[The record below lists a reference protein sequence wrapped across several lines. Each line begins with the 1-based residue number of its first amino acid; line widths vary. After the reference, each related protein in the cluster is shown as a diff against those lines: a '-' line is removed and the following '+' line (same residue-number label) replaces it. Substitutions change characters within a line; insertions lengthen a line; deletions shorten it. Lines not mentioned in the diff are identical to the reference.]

1 MAINAQ
7 SPAARAPIDFQ
18 SELING
24 SAISPALADLNTQFL
39 QGDALASVLF
49 SQHKP
54 KTADTYTSVIQH
66 GALAFCGLDPTD
78 NFTPT
83 TPSRFKPVQ
92 PRQNRDDSI
101 NKYESRPLPP
111 KNKRQ
116 HLGFFSID
124 LTTFQAI
131 AERCGIAMPASI
143 PLENPALSE
152 TFWHWVKTNAVP
164 LYLAEGEKKALSLLS
179 HGYAAISLAGIR
191 MGANRIRVS
200 GSTNYVIHPDLV
212 QFFGCDRNWTILF
225 DFAQTHNQRKNM
237 RSAIITLGNAIETE
251 QTKAGHKPGPNVV
264 LPHGPETGIDDVFA
278 RSANQAHSLIYL
290 NSQEF
295 QSFKADYFVNWKRGI
310 DPKICKQIVKFQ
322 SKQYYSDACPEL
334 LEEGLVCLGGTMG
347 LGKTH
352 LVELLRKK
360 YPGRSFLNIGHLINL
375 LENLSARLGTQSYRY
390 LDIQQIHSCRELSIT
405 FDSLHKLLKDGVLAW
420 VPEIVFIDE
429 VKQGL
434 EHLLKGSTCKGKRSI
449 LIKTLGLILSQ
460 AKLIICADANL
471 DTTTLKA
478 LSAAAGR
485 KPVVHQDQRLLPS
498 RDVYWYGDVG
508 GDYMIDQIHTALING
523 ERVAVPSDSK
533 KFLLKL
539 ERSFTDPQSRAAIA
553 QALECGDS
561 QAAGQPRVYVLS
573 SDNSGSTEGRRI
585 LRDLNVSVL
594 DFDLFCFSPSLGSGG
609 DISVEHFD
617 SVYAHFA
624 GFSIDAEHCIQ
635 MLYRVR
641 SQVPMHI
648 ACRPNHMK
656 RDAPLTV
663 EGVEETQITR
673 SWASEFLTQSPRSFD
688 QFTKDFS
695 WAFKA
700 YCEYTAASN
709 LSLKYLDRD
718 LKSLLINAGC
728 HIIDC
733 SQDGDRQANPVTKS
747 IYEGISGSL
756 KAEYCEGVANAT
768 EIDDETYKNRIG
780 RDDLEPEER
789 LEMDRYRIAK
799 TYATPGIT
807 PELVKLDDNGKFAR
821 KLRALDDLIAEP
833 GEPVQT
839 RTGPVPGPPA
849 HVKERDLWDY
859 HNEDFLPDRR
869 HTVAGWRLRFTLGIR
884 DIALHLINGS
894 ELHAEHPLVTDA
906 IAAIYESGMRAHVR
920 RVLGFSIPTLKDGEE
935 LEPMQVIRLFL
946 DQLGLP
952 IKSRKKTLDGSRVAM
967 KYLDISSPKWEL
979 ATHTIGAWVA
989 QRVEK
994 QAAEAKTRSATE
1006 AFIDQL
1012 NAAYNRPAVR
1022 LKPSVIWLKPTSA
1035 DYQKHLADIAQQTR
1049 LGVDIETFGNDA
1061 KNIEG
1066 LHPWRGKIRLIQIAT
1081 EDTTYVVDLG
1091 GRDDDR
1097 DAIHVQLSEFWM
1109 MLARLMSNPDIL
1121 KIGQNFHFDLRFLQ
1135 MQYGIKAK
1143 NVACTLIGA
1152 RTFFGDYAKGESKTN
1167 VTPILEGGYGL
1178 GNLVKKFLG
1187 VTIDKGEQS
1196 SDWGAELTP
1205 SQIDYAAKDPCITLQ
1220 LHEAIERLYA
1230 NEQHP
1235 LYSAD
1240 IRNIWQLEND
1250 IIPVACEMEANGMP
1264 CDLAE
1269 VERQLTK
1276 IEIVEHELQ
1285 TQWADLCPDI
1295 SYTQVGKLKDF
1306 INEQY
1311 GLGLTKLNKAACAEH
1326 KDNPLIALRL
1336 KLRALQSLKDNLAA
1350 FKRSAE
1356 QDSSIHTMF
1365 RTQTGLGRFSA
1376 GSNLG
1381 RNRKAKDL
1389 VNIQSISAKDNPALK
1404 GYDLG
1409 HPREAIKPNAS
1420 LVFLVIDLAAAHA
1433 RIAADL
1439 AKDNTAIAAFN
1450 DPTIDNHSRVAAY
1463 VARAVGVDWDGD
1475 TIAKLRKLH
1484 TPDGI
1489 RAKSFRDTAK
1499 NTFYGFLNGAG
1510 PHRLQEQIA
1519 ANTGVRPSLEEVK
1532 GAIEGCK
1539 ILYPNIV
1546 QFQKDL
1552 MTSLE
1557 STTLALNGS
1566 EYVVS
1571 TTREG
1576 SRILLEKV
1584 ESRFHPG
1591 RYEPPFTQSLAAT
1604 WTRIEATAVKR
1615 ALVELHQL
1623 AEDRPELQIKL
1634 RGYIHDEVDITCS
1647 PDHAKEVAQ
1656 LANDCIGNHFAA
1668 MLDYVSDGRESDPM
1682 KLIATSW
1689 AEK

>member
-1 MAINAQ
+1 MPKPSVA
-7 SPAARAPIDFQ
+7 FYK
-18 SELING
+18 ELTKG
-24 SAISPALADLNTQFL
+24 SAIDPNLVELNTDFMKGAEL
-39 QGDALASVLF
+39 EAVLFAEHKPRRTDSYASV
-49 SQHKP
+49 
-54 KTADTYTSVIQH
+54 INH
-66 GALAFCGLDPTD
+66 GALAFKTLDASD
-78 NFTPT
+78 GYTPG
-83 TPSRFKPVQ
+83 TPNRFKPLN
-92 PRQNRDDSI
+92 PRQNRDGSI
-101 NKYESRPLPP
+101 NKYESRPKPRG
-111 KNKRQ
+111 NKRQ
-116 HLGFFSID
+116 PLGFFNINRA
-124 LTTFQAI
+124 TFQAVAKRANVELPDNLPKQNPELSTAFWQWVI
-131 AERCGIAMPASI
+131 ANPI
-143 PLENPALSE
+143 PI
-152 TFWHWVKTNAVP
+152 H
-164 LYLAEGEKKALSLLS
+164 LAEGEKKALCLLS
-179 HGYAAISLAGIR
+179 HGYVAISLAGIR
-191 MGANRIRVS
+191 MGAKRIQIKD
-200 GSTNYVIHPDLV
+200 GGKTTELHPDLEL
-212 QFFGCDRNWTILF
+212 FFSCDRDWVILF
-225 DFAQTHNQRKNM
+225 DFAQRHNQRKNM
-237 RSAIITLGNAIETE
+237 RSAIVTLGDALEAKQAHHRHNLEVYVT
-251 QTKAGHKPGPNVV
+251 
-264 LPHGPETGIDDVFA
+264 LPQGPESGIDDLFV
-278 RSANQAHSLIYL
+278 RSESAAHDLIANGWQTL
-290 NSQEF
+290 QE
-295 QSFKADYFVNWKRGI
+295 FKADYFVNWKRGI
-310 DPKICKQIVKFQ
+310 DSRVCQEHVKFA
-322 SKQYYSDACPEL
+322 STKYYSDACPEL
-334 LEEGLVCLGGTMG
+334 PDEGLVCLGGTMG

-360 YPGRSFLNIGHLINL
+360 HPERSFLNLGHLVNL
-375 LENLSARLGTQSYRY
+375 LENISVRLGTQLYRY
-390 LDIQQIHSCRELSIT
+390 LDPQQIHSCRGLSIT
-405 FDSLHKLLKDGVLAW
+405 FDSLHKLLKDGELAW

-434 EHLLKGSTCKGKRSI
+434 EHLLKGSTCKGKRAI
-449 LIKTLGLILSQ
+449 LIKTLGLVLSQ

-478 LSAAAGR
+478 LSAASGC
-485 KPVVHQDQRLLPS
+485 KPIVYQDQRLLPA
-498 RDVYWYGDVG
+498 RDVFWYGDVG
-508 GDYMIDQIHTALING
+508 GDYIIDLIHAALING

-533 KFLLKL
+533 RFLLKL

-553 QALECGDS
+553 QALKCADALPAE
-561 QAAGQPRVYVLS
+561 QPKVFVLS

-594 DFDLFCFSPSLGSGG
+594 DFDLFCYSPSLGSGG

-617 SVYAHFA
+617 SIYAMFT
-624 GFSIDAEHCIQ
+624 GFSIDAERCVQ

-641 SQVPMHI
+641 PQVPMHI
-648 ACRPNHMK
+648 ACKPNPMK
-656 RDAPLTV
+656 RTAPVSV
-663 EGVEETQITR
+663 EGVEETLIAR
-673 SWASEFLTQSPRSFD
+673 SWTSEFLTQSARSFE
-688 QFTKDFS
+688 QFTDNFT
-695 WAFKA
+695 WAYRA

-709 LSLKYLDRD
+709 LSLRYLDRD
-718 LKSLLINAGC
+718 LKSLLINIGC
-728 HIIDC
+728 NIIDC
-733 SQDGDRQANPVTKS
+733 SQDGDRQVNPDTKG
-747 IYEGISGSL
+747 IYTEISGAL
-756 KAEYCEGVANAT
+756 KTEYCEGVANAV

-789 LEMDRYRIAK
+789 LEIARYIISK
-799 TYATPGIT
+799 TYNRPDVT

-833 GEPVQT
+833 GEPIQT
-839 RTGPVPGPPA
+839 RTGTIPGPPA

-869 HTVAGWRLRFTLGIR
+869 HTVASWRLRFSLGLH
-884 DIALHLINGS
+884 DIALHLINEG
-894 ELHAEHPLVTDA
+894 ELHADHPLIAEA
-906 IAAIYESGMRAHVR
+906 IDKIYESGTRAHIR

-935 LEPMQVIRLFL
+935 LEPMQVIRMFL

-952 IKSRKKTLDGSRVAM
+952 IKSRKKSINGSRIAM
-967 KYLDISSPKWEL
+967 KYLDISSTKWEL
-979 ATHTIGAWVA
+979 ATHTIEAWVA

-994 QAAEAKTRSATE
+994 QAAEAKTRAATE

-1022 LKPSVIWLKPTSA
+1022 LKPTVIWLHPTSV
-1035 DYQKHLADIAQQTR
+1035 DYQNHLSDIAQQKQ
-1049 LGVDIETFGNDA
+1049 LGVDIETYGTDA

-1097 DAIHVQLSEFWM
+1097 DRIHGQFAEFWIM
-1109 MLARLMSNPDIL
+1109 FAQLMANPDVL
-1121 KIGQNFHFDLRFLQ
+1121 KVGQNFHFDLRFLQ

-1178 GNLVKKFLG
+1178 ANLVKRFLG
-1187 VTIDKGEQS
+1187 VQIDKGEQS
-1196 SDWGAELTP
+1196 SDWGEPLTQ
-1205 SQIDYAAKDPCITLQ
+1205 SQVEYAALDPCITLQ
-1220 LHEAIERLYA
+1220 LHEAIERLYS

-1269 VERQLTK
+1269 VERQLAD
-1276 IEIVEHELQ
+1276 IEIVEAELQ
-1285 TQWADLCPDI
+1285 RQWADLCPDI

-1336 KLRALQSLKDNLAA
+1336 KLRALQALKDNLSA

-1356 QDSSIHTMF
+1356 NDGAIHTMS
-1365 RTQTGLGRFSA
+1365 RTLTGFGRFSA
-1376 GSNLG
+1376 GSNIG
-1381 RNRKAKDL
+1381 FNRKAKDL
-1389 VNIQSISAKDNPALK
+1389 VNIQSISAKTNPALK
-1404 GYDLG
+1404 EFDLSK
-1409 HPREAIKPNAS
+1409 PREAIKPSADEA
-1420 LVFLVIDLAAAHA
+1420 FLVIDLAAAHA

-1439 AKDNTAIAAFN
+1439 ANDKTAIDAFN
-1450 DPTIDNHSRVAAY
+1450 DPSIDNHSRVAAY
-1463 VARAVGVDWDGD
+1463 VASAVGEDWDGD
-1475 TIAKLRKLH
+1475 TIAKLRKQQ
-1484 TPDGI
+1484 TPDGA
-1489 RAKSFRDTAK
+1489 RAKSYRDTAK

-1519 ANTGVRPSLEEVK
+1519 ANTGKKPELEEVK
-1532 GAIEGCK
+1532 AAVEGCK
-1539 ILYPNIV
+1539 TLYPNIV

-1552 MTSLE
+1552 MTGLE

-1584 ESRFHPG
+1584 ESRYRPG
-1591 RYEPPFTQSLAAT
+1591 FYEPPYTQSLAAT

-1615 ALVELHQL
+1615 ALVELHQV

-1647 PDHAKEVAQ
+1647 PEHAVEVAQ
-1656 LANDCIGNHFAA
+1656 IANNCIGKQLFFSPAA
-1668 MLDYVSDGRESDPM
+1668 SYELGW
-1682 KLIATSW
+1682 IGFTSIRHVV
-1689 AEK
+1689 KQRCKVITD